1 MNGTYDKALNLLLE
15 GQFASLSHLTGNPA
29 NSGDVCAATSE
40 KAIEYFKESPEKV
53 ALIFQNEATLERFF
67 KEIPE
72 VAWDL
77 FEASDKHIIVE
88 LEGANQMP
96 YGDNYVGCIITN
108 DNKISNIVGRV
119 KAPLMIVGGTIKTRI
134 RLSVKGQVKI
144 IAI

>member
-1 MNGTYDKALNLLLE
+1 MNGTYENALQQLLNGE
-15 GQFASLSHLTGNPA
+15 FALLSHLTGNPA
-29 NSGDVCAATSE
+29 NSGDVCTATSE
-40 KAIEYFKESPEKV
+40 KAIEYFQESPEKV

-96 YGDNYVGCIITN
+96 YGDDYVGCIITT
-108 DNKISNIVGRV
+108 DQKISNIIGRV
-119 KAPLMIVGGTIKTRI
+119 KAPLMIVGGAIKTRI

-144 IAI
+144 IAG

>member
-1 MNGTYDKALNLLLE
+1 MNGTYDNALKKLMDGE
-15 GQFASLSHLTGNPA
+15 FAPLSHLTGNPA
-29 NSGDVCAATSE
+29 NSGDVCAATSD
-40 KAIEYFKESPEKV
+40 KAKEYFKNSPGKV

-96 YGDNYVGCIITN
+96 YGDDYVGCIITT
-108 DNKISNIVGRV
+108 DQKISNIIGRV
-119 KAPLMIVGGTIKTRI
+119 KAPLMIVGGAIKTRI

-144 IAI
+144 IAG